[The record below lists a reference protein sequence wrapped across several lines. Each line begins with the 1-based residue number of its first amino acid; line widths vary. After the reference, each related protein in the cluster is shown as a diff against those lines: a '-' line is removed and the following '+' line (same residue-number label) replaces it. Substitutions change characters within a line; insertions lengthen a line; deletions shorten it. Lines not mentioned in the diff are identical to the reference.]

1 MDKGEHI
8 PEITLDSFV
17 EMVKQ
22 MRHNQRRFEN
32 TRKPEINETRKKW
45 ESDVDAVIAKL
56 TDTQMKLW

>member
-8 PEITLDSFV
+8 PEITFDSFV

-32 TRKPEINETRKKW
+32 TGKPEINETRKKW